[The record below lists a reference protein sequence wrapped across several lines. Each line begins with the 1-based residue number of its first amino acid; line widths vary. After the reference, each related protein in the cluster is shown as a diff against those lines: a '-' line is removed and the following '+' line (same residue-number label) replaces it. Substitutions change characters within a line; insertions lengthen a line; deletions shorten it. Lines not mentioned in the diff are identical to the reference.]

1 MKYVLTILK
10 KELKRV
16 FSDPK
21 MIFSLIF
28 PGILIFVMYTF
39 MGEGFIVSDNK
50 DLIVDVTVVAS
61 NNDYQMID
69 DSILK
74 SIENINIT
82 KNEVLSEDYQEK
94 IENGDIDLIIYFSN
108 DNFQIFYNPTKEE
121 SQEAYSRVSNN
132 ISDKINSN
140 TVINIG
146 NNSYNYTDIPFSKT
160 EDSTRQIF
168 AMMLPF
174 LIMTFLF
181 QGAVALGPESIAGE
195 KERGTMATLLATP
208 IKRNY
213 IAMGKITSLSIL
225 TIISSLSSFIGI
237 MASMPNLM
245 KAQGDLNMNTVYGF
259 KDYLFILIILITT
272 VLFITG
278 LVSIVSAFA
287 KNVKEAGGYSSIF
300 MFISMGVGI
309 YSMIS
314 THPVDNSVLYL
325 IPLFNSSQVLLGIFS
340 GEFSSINFIITIL
353 SNLVF
358 TGLLVYLLTKM
369 FNSEKMMFKK

>member
-82 KNEVLSEDYQEK
+82 KNEILSEDYQEK

-213 IAMGKITSLSIL
+213 IAIGKITSLSIL